1 MGSKGGSETSASKAQ
16 GELARR
22 LFLETDPLRRGLINR
37 FTQEFVPGGTTLSQ
51 QPTADIPGGKTGGI
65 ADFAARAQAAQ
76 GQPGTQPVAVNPVTS
91 PLDYD
96 RRLGTPREQGIALAD
111 IPRELL
117 NEQELIAL
125 NEARGSRP
133 NASWGGRA
141 ARKEREKIYGTRA
154 QRLGTD
160 PFTSIKPLP
169 VEGLQRLGVQTGA
182 PIQNQQGI
190 NLGASPVFTA
200 GRNTLDQQFAN
211 AQQNIISSTP
221 AGGALADRLA
231 NLEAQKATSIGN
243 LGAGVSEAD
252 LNRAIGLATGQ
263 TAAAQS
269 GFGSA
274 AAAQAQQAQ
283 AQAQA
288 KSGVGQAAGTAA
300 GTYAAKSGPSKAA
313 TTTATAVGTGSD
325 IRFKENLIQI
335 GTLYNGLPVYVG
347 NYIGEDRKQ
356 LFVIAQEVEKVLPDA
371 VTELDG
377 YKYVDYGM
385 LTEGEMK

>member
-1 MGSKGGSETSASKAQ
+1 MGSKGGKETSASKAQ

-22 LFLETDPLRRGLINR
+22 LFLETDPLRRGLVNR
-37 FTQEFVPGGTTLSQ
+37 FTQEFAPGSTTPG
-51 QPTADIPGGKTGGI
+51 QPIGISSGGKDGGI
-65 ADFAARAQAAQ
+65 ADYAARAQAAQ
-76 GQPGTQPVAVNPVTS
+76 GQPGTQPVAVNPLTS

-125 NEARGSRP
+125 DEARGARHT
-133 NASWGGRA
+133 AAWGGRA
-141 ARKEREKIYGTRA
+141 ARKEREQIYGTRA

-169 VEGLQRLGVQTGA
+169 VQGLQELGVQTGA
-182 PIQNQQGI
+182 PAPNLQGI

-211 AQQNIISSTP
+211 ARQNIIAGSP
-221 AGGALADRLA
+221 AGGALASQLA

-288 KSGVGQAAGTAA
+288 KSGAGQAAGTAA
-300 GTYAAKSGPSKAA
+300 GTYAAKQGTAKTATTAA
-313 TTTATAVGTGSD
+313 TAAGSD
-325 IRFKENLIQI
+325 IRFKENLIQV

-347 NYIGEDRKQ
+347 NYIGEDKKQ
-356 LFVIAQEVEKVLPDA
+356 LFVIAQEVEKVIPDA

-377 YKYVDYGM
+377 YKYVDYGL
-385 LTEGEMK
+385 LTKGKIK